1 MPFSPSTQPQLNV
14 QSKPVMKGPND
25 SGSKKLV
32 GPGQGGIK
40 KPPKYNEF
48 NMPIQEQSQ
57 SQTFQ
62 SDNFGFSSSFD
73 TGFTSNPSPSTNF
86 NNTSLFTQQSTP
98 ISNNNQFNLG
108 VNSSNDPFA
117 EV

>member
-40 KPPKYNEF
+40 KPPKYN
-48 NMPIQEQSQ
+48 
-57 SQTFQ
+57 
-62 SDNFGFSSSFD
+62 
-73 TGFTSNPSPSTNF
+73 
-86 NNTSLFTQQSTP
+86 
-98 ISNNNQFNLG
+98 
-108 VNSSNDPFA
+108 
-117 EV
+117 